1 MARHHSTSVIQ
12 FSARAGA
19 LAAMLIGAAPH
30 AFAACQ
36 SAAAF
41 GGWLQ
46 GFKKSAVAQGISPGV
61 VSEALDGLT
70 YDPATIAK
78 DRSQG
83 VFAQSFLQFSG
94 RMVSGNRLSVGS
106 SLLKKNASTFA
117 AIQQKY
123 GVPGPV
129 LVGFWGLETDFG
141 KVMGNMQTLRS
152 LATLAFDCRRP
163 DEFSEQLLDALRVIE
178 RGDLTPGEMRGPWA
192 GEVGQFQFVPSVYY
206 KYAVDFDG
214 DGRRNLISNT
224 PDALASAANYLD
236 GLGWKPNQPW
246 IEEVRVP
253 TNLPW
258 DQADVTI
265 KKPRSFW
272 AQHGVTYTNG
282 KPIPADNL
290 PVGLHLPMGRNGPA
304 FLTYPNFDVYLEWNK
319 SLVYSTTAA
328 YYASRLA
335 GAPAL
340 SQGNA
345 PVETLSLADTKEL
358 QQLLA
363 KQGFDVGK
371 IDGVIGAAT
380 RDAIRT
386 MQVKFG
392 LPADAYPT
400 AELLDHLRA
409 GR

>member
-1 MARHHSTSVIQ
+1 MARHQMTSVIQ

-19 LAAMLIGAAPH
+19 LAAMLIGTAPH

-36 SAAAF
+36 SPAAF
-41 GGWLQ
+41 GAWLQ
-46 GFKKSAVAQGISPGV
+46 GFKKNAVAQGISPGV

-106 SLLKKNASTFA
+106 SLLKKNASTFT

-163 DEFSEQLLDALRVIE
+163 EEFSEQLLDALRVIQ
-178 RGDLTPGEMRGPWA
+178 RGDLSPDEMRGPWA

-206 KYAVDFDG
+206 QYAVDFDG
-214 DGRRNLISNT
+214 DGRRNLISNA

-253 TNLPW
+253 TDLPW
-258 DQADVTI
+258 DQSDVTI

-282 KPIPADNL
+282 KPIPADNV

-328 YYASRLA
+328 YYATRLA
-335 GAPAL
+335 GAPPL
-340 SQGNA
+340 SKGNA
-345 PVETLSLADTKEL
+345 PVETLSVADTKEL

-363 KQGFDVGK
+363 KRGFDVGK

-380 RDAIRT
+380 REAIRT

-400 AELLDHLRA
+400 AELLAHLRA